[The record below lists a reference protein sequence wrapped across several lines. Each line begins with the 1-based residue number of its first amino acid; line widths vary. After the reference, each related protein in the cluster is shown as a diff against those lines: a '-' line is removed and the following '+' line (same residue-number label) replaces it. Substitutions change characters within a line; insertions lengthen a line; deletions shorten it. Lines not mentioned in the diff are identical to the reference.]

1 MFPRLNF
8 EPTFAH
14 EFATR
19 QDLNVAFD
27 KVFNFNG
34 QFKRMPVASDSSASE
49 VFSLG
54 CSAGLQRRFRS
65 PAPESGAVFLNTSAS
80 SSPRIVK

>member
-1 MFPRLNF
+1 LIVCQDLYVPRLDF

-19 QDLNVAFD
+19 QDLNVTFNR
-27 KVFNFNG
+27 VFNFNG
-34 QFKRMPVASDSSASE
+34 QFKRMPVASDSFASS

-54 CSAGLQRRFRS
+54 CSAGLQ
-65 PAPESGAVFLNTSAS
+65 
-80 SSPRIVK
+80 